1 MKIELTARECEEIGH
16 VHYLL
21 SSGFYTGASDISIAE
36 QRELL
41 EKARIW
47 FERAYIY
54 WGSAS
59 AQRMAEHCEQKKRDI
74 RPALFAV
81 AS

>member
-1 MKIELTARECEEIGH
+1 MTAKECEEIGN

-21 SSGFYTGASDISIAE
+21 SSGFYTGASDLSRAE

-41 EKARIW
+41 ERARIW

-54 WGSAS
+54 WGCPS
-59 AQRMAEHCEQKKRDI
+59 AQRMAEHCEQKKREI